1 MKSRRRPFI
10 ALVGAMAA
18 VATLVPLN
26 ARGAAA
32 PAVPFAPV
40 PRALCGP
47 GSIPERGL
55 QGRMSADDI
64 AHGGAAHGFRCN
76 LEPLSHF
83 GTTGGLRVHR
93 YVDVAG
99 HECAYY
105 DTSLFFPVTGV
116 VWHGDDTGV
125 AVLDMKDPSHP
136 RRTALLRT
144 PAMESPHESLS
155 LNTARG
161 LLAADLGNAATYPSV
176 FDIYDVREDCRH
188 PVLKASLPIGGFG
201 HEGSFSPDGRTFWVA
216 NPGGSIS
223 AIDVTHPSFPVQ
235 IWMSDLYRPHG
246 LNVSDDGNTLY
257 YADAS
262 YKPGLHVLDV
272 SGIQARRFP
281 LPMVKELSFLDWP
294 SMSIPQTAIP
304 VRIAGRPFL
313 VEIDEFSSSGN
324 GLRGAVSGGSARKVG
339 AARMID
345 IADVRHPKVVS
356 NMRLEVHM
364 PENRAA
370 IANDFASQTTIG
382 YTGHYC
388 AVPSRDNPKIVACTF
403 IASGLRVFDIQD
415 PYHPHEVAYFN
426 APVKALGGNYALA
439 APTFAPERGEIW
451 YADGSEG
458 FFALK
463 LTNGMENLLK

>member
-1 MKSRRRPFI
+1 LGRRSLV
-10 ALVGAMAA
+10 ALAA
-18 VATLVPLN
+18 VVAGAATLVPMH
-26 ARGAAA
+26 ARGATT

-55 QGRMSADDI
+55 QGQVSADDM
-64 AHGGAAHGFRCN
+64 AHGAKEHGFRCN

-93 YVDVAG
+93 YVDKAG
-99 HECAYY
+99 HDCGYY
-105 DTSLFFPVTGV
+105 DTSLFFPITGAVWGGDGTGV
-116 VWHGDDTGV
+116 YVM
-125 AVLDMKDPSHP
+125 DMKDPAHP
-136 RRTALLRT
+136 KRTAVLRT
-144 PAMESPHESLS
+144 PAMQSPHESLS
-155 LNTARG
+155 LNSARG
-161 LLAADLGNAATYPSV
+161 LLAADLGNAGTYPNV
-176 FDIYDVREDCRH
+176 FDIYDISGDCRH

-201 HEGSFSPDGRTFWVA
+201 HEGGFSPDGRTFWVA
-216 NPGGSIS
+216 NPAGSIS
-223 AIDVTHPSFPVQ
+223 AIDVTDPSLPVQ
-235 IWMSDLYRPHG
+235 IWISDLYRPHG

-272 SGIQARRFP
+272 SGIQARRLP
-281 LPMVKELSFLDWP
+281 LPLVKEIAFLRWE
-294 SMSIPQTAIP
+294 SISIPQTAIP
-304 VRIAGRPFL
+304 VRIDGKPYL
-313 VEIDEFSSSGN
+313 VEIDEFASSG
-324 GLRGAVSGGSARKVG
+324 GGVLGAFGGGSNKVG

-345 IADVRHPKVVS
+345 IADVRRPKVIS

-364 PENRAA
+364 PENRSK
-370 IANDFASQTTIG
+370 IAKDLASSTVVG

-388 AVPSRDNPKIVACTF
+388 SVPKRDDPKIVACTF

-426 APVKALGGNYALA
+426 APVQALGGNWALS
-439 APTFAPERGEIW
+439 APAFAPERGEIW
-451 YADGSEG
+451 YSDGSEG